1 MSSNPVRLSLSDF
14 GNLGA
19 PYEHEWRAADP
30 REPLVLPNAV
40 FKWYHVHRVGETVS
54 EAMDRDGRA
63 LIAGAISTGAW
74 NPEYGLNIGLVH
86 LSTTHAFVI
95 AGVWRGRNEL
105 WLRHYIKDLSTS
117 EPFARIDV
125 SGEDV
130 PSACVWEMGVLCHE
144 RMAWHRYL
152 FSARSDADKQI
163 WLADAYQGRV

>member
-1 MSSNPVRLSLSDF
+1 VATNSTTITLSDF

-19 PYEHEWRAADP
+19 PYQHEWREAEP

-40 FKWYHVHRVGETVS
+40 FKWYHVRRVGEVVP
-54 EAMDRDGRA
+54 EEMDREARA
-63 LIAGAISTGAW
+63 LIADAVSDGRWS
-74 NPEYGLNIGLVH
+74 PEYGLNVALIH

-117 EPFARIDV
+117 APFARIDT

-130 PSACVWEMGVLCHE
+130 PGACVWEMGVLCHE

-152 FSARSDADKQI
+152 FSGREEADKQA
-163 WLADAYQGRV
+163 WLADGYQGQV